1 MRKQDQFAIDL
12 KSQQIGI
19 RYFTGH
25 REGRLEVGPYP
36 VILPRL
42 SLGCDPLRKG
52 AGEGG
57 GRRPERSTK
66 SPLIAATLL
75 FSRRASTIC
84 IVV

>member
-1 MRKQDQFAIDL
+1 MEGGAFRNYIEEGDDRYL
-12 KSQQIGI
+12 LH
-19 RYFTGH
+19 RYFT
-25 REGRLEVGPYP
+25 EGRLEVDPYP
-36 VILPRL
+36 LILPRL

-84 IVV
+84 TVV